1 MAVQSLLAI
10 EKERTPYVVEL
21 KREVLRKTIEVCKV
35 LLKSARSRTFS
46 IKLKTLIRYGY
57 ISYVRNT
64 TDINI
69 LKGLMSRLY
78 PPREIVNQ
86 HFYRELEKALR
97 ENFNV
102 KIRRR
107 GSHRYAVFM
116 KPF

>member
-1 MAVQSLLAI
+1 MAVQSLLAV
-10 EKERTPYVVEL
+10 EKEKIPYVIEL
-21 KREVLRKTIEVCKV
+21 KKEVLKRTIEVCKV

-57 ISYVRNT
+57 ISYIRNT

-102 KIRRR
+102 KIKRR
-107 GSHRYAVFM
+107 GSHRYAIFM

>member
-1 MAVQSLLAI
+1 MAI
-10 EKERTPYVVEL
+10 ERKKTPYIIEL
-21 KREVLRKTIEVCKV
+21 KREVLKRTIEVCKT
-35 LLKSARSRTFS
+35 LLKSTRSRTFS

-86 HFYRELEKALR
+86 HFYRELESALK
-97 ENFNV
+97 ENFDV
-102 KIRRR
+102 KIKRR
-107 GSHRYAVFM
+107 GSHRYAIFI
-116 KPF
+116 KS